1 MSPATRPAP
10 TAVETLADTGSS
22 MALDTEQVARL
33 RLAVGR
39 LARQLRRRSGGLTL
53 SQLSALASVEL
64 LEPVRLG
71 DLAARECV
79 AAPTMTRIAA
89 RLVESGLCER
99 RESPDDARSA
109 LLTTT
114 VAGRRS
120 LRSVRAER
128 AQLLGQRL
136 EALPDEQRAHLPH
149 AVALLEALVAG
160 DEG

>member
-1 MSPATRPAP
+1 LPPAPRTAVPPRPA
-10 TAVETLADTGSS
+10 
-22 MALDTEQVARL
+22 ALDRDEAAQAARL

-79 AAPTMTRIAA
+79 AAPTVTRIAA
-89 RLVESGLCER
+89 RPG
-99 RESPDDARSA
+99 REAAVRAAASRPRTPVR
-109 LLTTT
+109 LLTTDSG
-114 VAGRRS
+114 GRRA

-128 AQLLGQRL
+128 TQLLAQRL
-136 EALPDEQRAHLPH
+136 EPCPPSSGPTSPGGR
-149 AVALLEALVAG
+149 LLEALVAG
-160 DEG
+160 DDG

>member
-1 MSPATRPAP
+1 MPAAAAASAN
-10 TAVETLADTGSS
+10 AVDA
-22 MALDTEQVARL
+22 AQAARL

-39 LARQLRRRSGGLTL
+39 LARQLRQRSGGLTL

-79 AAPTMTRIAA
+79 APPTMTRIAA

-99 RESPDDARSA
+99 RESPDDARAA

-114 VAGRRS
+114 AAGRRS

-128 AQLLGQRL
+128 TQLLAERL
-136 EALPDEQRAHLPH
+136 EALPDDLRAQLPE